1 MMILCIQTQHHEHVL
16 PTSHK
21 FPAGLAASYRLQVTS
36 FQQASLGHRE
46 LVVYRIMMVFLF
58 WIRFSGVQWS
68 LEAWWVSNI
77 LKNKPRL
84 ACTLLC
90 CCQHHS
96 SKGLVVQRDLNKLI
110 SYQAFDDTNSINK
123 GWITYIKLQFYMHV
137 HYLHVPQGLLS
148 SAHNRLVH

>member
-68 LEAWWVSNI
+68 LEAWWVSKI

-84 ACTLLC
+84 ACTFLC

-110 SYQAFDDTNSINK
+110 SYQAFDDTKSINK